1 MKKSWIVIG
10 IILFVV
16 VVTGASCVGRY
27 NSLVTL
33 NESVT
38 TAWAQVENVL
48 QRRNDLIPNLVS
60 TVQGYAAQEQKVF
73 IDVAEARAKAGGA
86 QTVPQKVDAEN
97 QLTAALGRLMVV
109 VERYPELKSNQN
121 FMALQD
127 ELAGTENRIAVERMR
142 YNEAVKAYNVFV
154 RRFPNNVI
162 AGIFGYAREN
172 VYFKAEEA
180 AKVAPKVD
188 FGMVPQ
194 GPKPA
199 PAPAPMPAPAAP
211 KPAPQPTAPVPG
223 GGN

>member
-1 MKKSWIVIG
+1 MKKTWVIIG
-10 IILFVV
+10 IVVLILVAF
-16 VVTGASCVGRY
+16 GGSCVGRY

-48 QRRNDLIPNLVS
+48 QRRNDLIPNLVN
-60 TVQGYAAQEQKVF
+60 TVKGYAAQEQKVF
-73 IDVAEARAKAGGA
+73 IDVTEARAKVGGA
-86 QTVPQKVDAEN
+86 ATIPQKVEA
-97 QLTAALGRLMVV
+97 
-109 VERYPELKSNQN
+109 NQN
-121 FMALQD
+121 FLALQD

-154 RRFPNNVI
+154 RRFPNNFI
-162 AGIFGYAREN
+162 AMIFGYAREN
-172 VYFKAEEA
+172 VYFKAEEG
-180 AKVAPKVD
+180 AKVAPNVD

-199 PAPAPMPAPAAP
+199 PAPAPAPAPD
-211 KPAPQPTAPVPG
+211 APVPG